1 MYNNQKNQIRRDI
14 ILGSKRFSNYF
25 WSVILLFGGL
35 GFLLSGLSSFLNIN
49 LLPFADPTK
58 LVFIPQGIVMLFYGI
73 IAISLSIYIIL
84 SIFWDI
90 GGGYNEFNK
99 IDSLIR
105 ISRNGFPGKNRQ
117 IMLIYSIGNIRSIKV
132 SIQDG
137 LNPKRI
143 IYLCTK
149 DERQIPLTSVEQ
161 PLSLSDLEKQASEL
175 AKFLEVT
182 LEGI

>member
-1 MYNNQKNQIRRDI
+1 MNNDQQNLIRRDA
-14 ILGSKRFSNYF
+14 ILGSKRLSNYF
-25 WSVILLFGGL
+25 WCLILCIGGI
-35 GFLLSGLSSFLNIN
+35 GFFLAGLSSYLHIN
-49 LLPFADPTK
+49 LLPFTSSTE
-58 LVFIPQGIVMLFYGI
+58 LIFIPQGIVMIFYGV
-73 IAISLSIYIIL
+73 IAISLSIYIFL
-84 SIFWDI
+84 SIIWDI

-117 IMLIYSIGNIRSIKV
+117 IMLVYSITNIKSIRV

-137 LNPKRI
+137 LNAKRS

-149 DERQIPLTSVEQ
+149 DERQIPLTPVQQ
-161 PLSLSDLEKQASEL
+161 PLSLSDLESQASEL
-175 AKFLEVT
+175 AKFLGVS